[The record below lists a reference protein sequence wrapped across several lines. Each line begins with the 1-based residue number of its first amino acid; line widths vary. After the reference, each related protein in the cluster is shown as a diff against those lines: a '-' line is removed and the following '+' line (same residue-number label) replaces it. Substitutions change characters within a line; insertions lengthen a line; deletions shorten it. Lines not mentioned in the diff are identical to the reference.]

1 MNDKIIKIINPKDGY
16 INIPLEL
23 TFDFEGREDAIN
35 AYEAE
40 IVKDIVNSPQD
51 YEITKFAH
59 STYTVGL
66 GPFINNAKTSIN
78 YQFYFYDFLN
88 DVTAST
94 VSNWAIDY
102 QNASFTDNEIY
113 YFANSF
119 KGSFFKLDFY
129 DTNNSENQRLL
140 LSVILPTQQGLK
152 EPGLIGP
159 PNNLISVDVKKP
171 NFVNGLTEVSI
182 NDTDEHGKDVLHSRP
197 RSAPV
202 SSGGSL
208 SGSDDEGGGPGSGS
222 GTSSRNKITS
232 DNLNSLIH
240 IHAINDSLTAN
251 NSGLVLPLNMH
262 SLDDGNM
269 QSSQHS
275 HNSRRSHN
283 SSQHTPSVA
292 GDHLRMPPIINA
304 SLELGAPSL
313 LNTFNNSRHL
323 NNSRNQTPRNV
334 VETDNVIIT
343 LHSNNDDDG
352 IM

>member
-152 EPGLIGP
+152 EPGFIGP
-159 PNNLISVDVKKP
+159 PNNLVNVQVKKP
-171 NFVNGLTEVSI
+171 NFVLDYTGADKEGFYIYWLKDKNYFPNNSFYVSAKFFNAKKGQFVRLI
-182 NDTDEHGKDVLHSRP
+182 NEPQSTFTGPNIFNVNKQVYFYYKYVLNYDTYEYVVYKETV
-197 RSAPV
+197 
-202 SSGGSL
+202 SGGL
-208 SGSDDEGGGPGSGS
+208 SRV
-222 GTSSRNKITS
+222 GTG
-232 DNLNSLIH
+232 LN
-240 IHAINDSLTAN
+240 
-251 NSGLVLPLNMH
+251 
-262 SLDDGNM
+262 
-269 QSSQHS
+269 
-275 HNSRRSHN
+275 
-283 SSQHTPSVA
+283 
-292 GDHLRMPPIINA
+292 PIKWYEYVN
-304 SLELGAPSL
+304 P
-313 LNTFNNSRHL
+313 
-323 NNSRNQTPRNV
+323 
-334 VETDNVIIT
+334 
-343 LHSNNDDDG
+343 
-352 IM
+352 